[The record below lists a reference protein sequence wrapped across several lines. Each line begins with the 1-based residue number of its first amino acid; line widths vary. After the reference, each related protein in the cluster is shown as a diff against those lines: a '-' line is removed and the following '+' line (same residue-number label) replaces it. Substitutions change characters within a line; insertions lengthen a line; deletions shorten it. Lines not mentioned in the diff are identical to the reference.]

1 MLLVSFEA
9 FYKDMKMCDSILF
22 VWELK
27 ILVLEPP
34 PHTRTHSDYITSS
47 MLLNCVL
54 PD

>member
-27 ILVLEPP
+27 ILVREPP
-34 PHTRTHSDYITSS
+34 PTHAHTLITS
-47 MLLNCVL
+47 L
-54 PD
+54 PRCC